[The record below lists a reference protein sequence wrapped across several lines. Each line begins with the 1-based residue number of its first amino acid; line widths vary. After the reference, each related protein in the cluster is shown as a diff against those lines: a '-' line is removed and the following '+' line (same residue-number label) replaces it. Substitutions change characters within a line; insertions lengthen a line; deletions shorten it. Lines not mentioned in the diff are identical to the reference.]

1 MKVLYVLLLGLLPL
15 TPLRAAL
22 PLEVTVTKPTQFE
35 LMRDGHP
42 KGSISLEPGA
52 KLEVIDLADDY
63 LLVRYRN
70 ANGRVRVS
78 CTDLSPD
85 AMNDEPAQPA
95 AKPKPGKKPPPA
107 AVPAAPVTPP
117 HVAANALERAL
128 AGKLVHLEGGAL
140 RSFDGARLAGVKF
153 YALYFSASWCP
164 PCREFTPGLVDAY
177 GKIRELYPEFE
188 LVLVNRDQSAQDME
202 AYMRGDGMQWPAL
215 GWDAIRFAGE
225 INRYAGEGIPD
236 LVLVNENGQV
246 LSDSFRDGSYVGPD
260 TVLDDTWKILRDYR
274 RQNPRRKF

>member
-1 MKVLYVLLLGLLPL
+1 MKVLYVLLLGFLPAAPLL
-15 TPLRAAL
+15 AAL

-85 AMNDEPAQPA
+85 TMNDEPAQPA
-95 AKPKPGKKPPPA
+95 EKPKTVTKPPPA
-107 AVPAAPVTPP
+107 AVPPAPVPPPP

-140 RSFDGARLAGVKF
+140 RSFDGRG
-153 YALYFSASWCP
+153 W
-164 PCREFTPGLVDAY
+164 PG
-177 GKIRELYPEFE
+177 
-188 LVLVNRDQSAQDME
+188 
-202 AYMRGDGMQWPAL
+202 
-215 GWDAIRFAGE
+215 
-225 INRYAGEGIPD
+225 
-236 LVLVNENGQV
+236 
-246 LSDSFRDGSYVGPD
+246 
-260 TVLDDTWKILRDYR
+260 
-274 RQNPRRKF
+274 